1 MTEEKEEHAAVRFP
15 PPAVGVLTIICGYL
29 LGRFVPVLQGFGFP
43 APERYWIGGG
53 LAVVAGIVFGAWPAL
68 HFRSTGQN
76 PTPWSE
82 TPELVRHG
90 PYRFTRNPMYV
101 MMILVC
107 IGFAIILNTAWI
119 LILTPVC
126 ATIIYFVAIRHEG
139 TYLERKFGAAYR
151 EYRESVR
158 RWI

>member
-1 MTEEKEEHAAVRFP
+1 MTDENHDHAAVRFP
-15 PPAVGVLTIICGYL
+15 PPVVGVLTIIVGYL
-29 LGRFVPVLQGFGFP
+29 LGRFFPVFTGFGFP

-53 LAVVAGIVFGAWPAL
+53 LAMIAGAVLGAWPAM

-82 TPELVRHG
+82 TPELVLGG
-90 PYRFTRNPMYV
+90 PYKFTRNPMYL
-101 MMILVC
+101 MMVLVC
-107 IGFAIILNTAWI
+107 VGFAIILDTAWI

-126 ATIIYFVAIRHEG
+126 ATIIYFIAIRHEE
-139 TYLERKFGAAYR
+139 TYLESKFGDAYR
-151 EYRESVR
+151 RYRESVR